1 MAKKRKILKEVEM
14 INSIVKKFYLLLL
27 IPFCLMGQSK
37 DVSKVGT
44 TAAAFLEIPAGAA
57 ALGTGGAFVSI
68 ANDASALYW
77 NVGGIST
84 IEKYDLH
91 LTSMTWIGDTKY
103 SFAGLVLPLDEFGT
117 IGLSFTS
124 LSMGDMAVRTVEL
137 PEGTGEFFSAGD
149 ISFGL
154 SYARNLTDRFS
165 IGFTVK
171 YIQEKIW
178 HMTSQGVAI
187 DAGTLFKTD
196 IFGGMTI
203 GASLSNFGASMR
215 LDGRDT
221 RYFISVDDSKLGSN
235 DQIPT
240 NIEMDSWDLP
250 LIFRIGLS
258 DNVVQN
264 DMYRFT
270 ATLDATHPNND
281 YESINVGGEFAF
293 MEFFM
298 IRGGFNSLL
307 LKDGEGGLTFGI
319 GVNSKMLFS
328 DALFQFDYAYRDFG
342 RLENVHLF
350 SIDFKF

>member
-124 LSMGDMAVRTVEL
+124 FEQW
-137 PEGTGEFFSAGD
+137 
-149 ISFGL
+149 SFQR
-154 SYARNLTDRFS
+154 A
-165 IGFTVK
+165 
-171 YIQEKIW
+171 
-178 HMTSQGVAI
+178 
-187 DAGTLFKTD
+187 
-196 IFGGMTI
+196 
-203 GASLSNFGASMR
+203 
-215 LDGRDT
+215 
-221 RYFISVDDSKLGSN
+221 
-235 DQIPT
+235 
-240 NIEMDSWDLP
+240 
-250 LIFRIGLS
+250 
-258 DNVVQN
+258 
-264 DMYRFT
+264 
-270 ATLDATHPNND
+270 
-281 YESINVGGEFAF
+281 
-293 MEFFM
+293 
-298 IRGGFNSLL
+298 
-307 LKDGEGGLTFGI
+307 
-319 GVNSKMLFS
+319 
-328 DALFQFDYAYRDFG
+328 
-342 RLENVHLF
+342 LENFLVREIFHL
-350 SIDFKF
+350 D